1 MLSIG
6 VSLIPRKDIMRF
18 LILTVATVLFTSSF
32 AYSAEPMLLWPDG
45 APGAVGDGEKDRPTL
60 TLYQPEHPNGCAVVV
75 CPGGG
80 YGNLAKD
87 HEGVQIGEWFKTF
100 GVTAIVL
107 HYRHAP
113 NYKHPTPMLDVQRA
127 IRTVRANAE
136 NWHID
141 PHRIGVMG
149 FSAGGHLAS
158 TAATHFDAGD
168 KDSDDPIAKLSCRPD
183 FAVLCY
189 PVITFTQ
196 DFMHKGSRRNL
207 LGDDP
212 DPELVKSLSN
222 ELQVTKET
230 PPIFLFH
237 TTEDTGV
244 PPQNSTTFYVACV
257 EHGVPAELHIFAKG
271 RHGIGLGKSIPGSS
285 EWPERLK
292 TWLKVSGFLG
302 ESSQD

>member
-1 MLSIG
+1 
-6 VSLIPRKDIMRF
+6 MRRLVGAIAIF
-18 LILTVATVLFTSSF
+18 CLTASF
-32 AYSAEPMLLWPDG
+32 APAADEMLLWPDG
-45 APGAVGDGEKDRPTL
+45 APGAIGEEEPDRPTL
-60 TLYQPEHPNGCAVVV
+60 TLYRPETPNGCAVVV

-80 YGNLAKD
+80 YGHLAKD
-87 HEGVQIGEWFKTF
+87 HEGVQIGEWFRSF
-100 GVTAIVL
+100 GVTAVVL

-113 NYKHPTPMLDVQRA
+113 HYRHPTPLLDVQRA
-127 IRTVRANAE
+127 IRTVRSNAGK
-136 NWHID
+136 WQVD
-141 PHRIGVMG
+141 PERIGVMG

-158 TAATHFDAGD
+158 TAATRFDAGD
-168 KDSDDPIAKLSCRPD
+168 QESADPIAKVSCRPD

-196 DFMHKGSRRNL
+196 DFMHNGSRRNL

-230 PPIFLFH
+230 PPTFLFH

-244 PPQNSTTFYVACV
+244 PPQNSTAFYVACV
-257 EHGVPAELHIFAKG
+257 EQGVPAELHIFAKG
-271 RHGIGLGKSIPGSS
+271 RHGIGLGKNIPGAS

-292 TWLKVSGFLG
+292 TWLKVGGFLG
-302 ESSQD
+302 ESPKK

>member
-1 MLSIG
+1 
-6 VSLIPRKDIMRF
+6 
-18 LILTVATVLFTSSF
+18 
-32 AYSAEPMLLWPDG
+32 
-45 APGAVGDGEKDRPTL
+45 
-60 TLYQPEHPNGCAVVV
+60 
-75 CPGGG
+75 
-80 YGNLAKD
+80 
-87 HEGVQIGEWFKTF
+87 
-100 GVTAIVL
+100 
-107 HYRHAP
+107 
-113 NYKHPTPMLDVQRA
+113 
-127 IRTVRANAE
+127 VRSNAE
-136 NWHID
+136 NWYID

-168 KDSDDPIAKLSCRPD
+168 KDSDDPISKVSCRPD

-212 DPELVKSLSN
+212 DLELVKSLSN

-230 PPIFLFH
+230 PPTFLFH

-244 PPQNSTTFYVACV
+244 PPQNSTVFYVACV

-271 RHGIGLGKSIPGSS
+271 RHGIGLGKSIPGSN

-302 ESSQD
+302 ESSKE